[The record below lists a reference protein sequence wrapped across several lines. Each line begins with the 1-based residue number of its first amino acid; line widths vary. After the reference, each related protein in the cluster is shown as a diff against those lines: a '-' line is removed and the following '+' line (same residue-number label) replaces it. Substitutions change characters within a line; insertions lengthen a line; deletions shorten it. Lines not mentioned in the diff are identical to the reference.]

1 MKERI
6 LKALS
11 FNSLA
16 YDSVK
21 ENFERG
27 MSEKDIKEIIL
38 SACRDAEDFSG
49 DIVGG
54 KRTAEIEGDATDYVL
69 KDGDCLILDLQ
80 FKKDVVWSDTTRTF
94 FIGDPTNEMKIAYEL
109 CLKAKKAGEAVL
121 RDGVCACDVYDA
133 VRRAFTPFEE
143 NFPHHAGHLFGAE
156 RVMQPQ
162 FLPERKEQLKVN
174 DFVTLEPGIYFE
186 NRFGIRVEDNYLI
199 TENGI
204 HNLFDYPL
212 RLEDNII

>member
-1 MKERI
+1 MKEKI
-6 LKALS
+6 LKALT
-11 FNSLA
+11 FNTLA

-21 ENFERG
+21 ARFERG
-27 MSEKDIKEIIL
+27 MSEMDIKEIIL
-38 SACRDAEDFSG
+38 SACADADDFSG

-54 KRTAEIEGDATDYVL
+54 LRTSQIEGDATDYIL

-80 FKKDVVWSDTTRTF
+80 FKSEGVWSDTTRTF
-94 FIGDPTNEMKIAYEL
+94 FIGEPSEGVKKAYDL
-109 CLKAKKAGEAVL
+109 CILAKKAGENVL
-121 RDGVCACDVYDA
+121 KSGVSADA
-133 VRRAFTPFEE
+133 VYNAVRKAFSPFEG
-143 NFPHHAGHLFGAE
+143 NFPHHAGHLFGLE

-162 FLPERKEQLKVN
+162 FLPERNEQLWVN

-186 NRFGIRVEDNYLI
+186 DRFGIRVEDNYMI

-204 HNLFDYPL
+204 QKLFDYPL